1 MSFNVV
7 CYGEILWD
15 IFPDY
20 KVIGGAPLNV
30 AFRLQ
35 SLGAET
41 YMISRLG
48 KDENGKKALEYLK
61 ETNLHTELI
70 QQDDR
75 FPTGYVSV
83 LLDEKGSATYEI
95 FKPVAWDFIAL
106 NEPNKK
112 LISETDIFIFG
123 SLACRNEVSRNSLLC
138 LIRKAT
144 FSVFDV
150 NLRKPH
156 YTFDLISKLMHEADF
171 IKLNDEELDEIASEL
186 GFKSSNMKQQIQFI
200 SETTQTSTICVTR
213 GSNGAMLYLDGNFY
227 ENLGYKVKV
236 EDTVGAGDSFLASL
250 IFKLYIQKE
259 IPENALDF
267 ACRVGALVASKNGAN
282 VKIDTSEISAL
293 TIST

>member
-1 MSFNVV
+1 MNFNVV

-48 KDENGKKALEYLK
+48 KDENGKRALEYLK

-259 IPENALDF
+259 KPENALDF

>member
-1 MSFNVV
+1 MSKAV
-7 CYGEILWD
+7 CFGEILWD
-15 IFPDY
+15 VFPSH

-30 AFRLQ
+30 ALRLQ

-48 KDENGKKALEYLK
+48 KDENGEKAMEYLQK
-61 ETNLHTELI
+61 TNLKTEFI
-70 QQDDR
+70 QNDDR

-83 LLDEKGSATYEI
+83 FLDEKGSATYEI

-112 LISETDIFIFG
+112 LISEADIFIFG
-123 SLACRNEVSRNSLLC
+123 SLVCRNKQSKNTLFSLLE
-138 LIRKAT
+138 LAK

-156 YTFDLISKLMHEADF
+156 YTHDLIYELMHKVDF
-171 IKLNDEELDEIASEL
+171 IKLNDEELDEMTSKL
-186 GFKSSNMKQQIQFI
+186 GFESSSMEQQIQI
-200 SETTQTSTICVTR
+200 LSRETQASSICVTR
-213 GSNGAMLYLDGNFY
+213 GSNGAMLYLDGICY
-227 ENLGYKVKV
+227 ENSGYKVKV

-250 IFKLYIQKE
+250 IFKLYIQNEK
-259 IPENALDF
+259 PENALDF
-267 ACRVGALVASKNGAN
+267 ACRIGALVASKKGAN
-282 VKIDTSEISAL
+282 AKIDSEEISAL